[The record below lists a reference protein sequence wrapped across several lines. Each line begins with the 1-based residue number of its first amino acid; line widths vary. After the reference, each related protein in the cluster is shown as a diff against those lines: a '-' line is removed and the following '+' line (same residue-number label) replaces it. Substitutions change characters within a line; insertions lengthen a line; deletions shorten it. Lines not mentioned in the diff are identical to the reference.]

1 MKYNKSW
8 YSVIVSVMIIWFL
21 MVLTA
26 WVFNLVLIELKDT
39 RWESNYLKAYAAA
52 EWAWELAL
60 LKIKEKWYAYV
71 DKIDD
76 SINNRSIVL
85 AENPLDT
92 WEFNKVKDTYLSY
105 DFDYTVNNFSWDI
118 PPAWYDII
126 PLFALYDSGEQKV
139 NDVNLSILTWDS
151 TKLAWNIIWES
162 RGIAWVW
169 NFNGETI
176 WEWRLSNGNY
186 FSQKV
191 TEFLRASSWN
201 YLILFNIDS
210 SNNISYTLDS
220 VNSSEY
226 FTKPRTHIL
235 TSAQILSYR
244 QNLKIWLDNT
254 EFLNILR
261 YSLYSN

>member
-1 MKYNKSW
+1 MKYNKSG
-8 YSVIVSVMIIWFL
+8 YSVIVSVMIIGFL

-26 WVFNLVLIELKDT
+26 GVFNLVLIELKDT
-39 RWESNYLKAYAAA
+39 RGESNYLKAYAAA
-52 EWAWELAL
+52 EGAGELAL
-60 LKIKEKWYAYV
+60 LKIKEKGYAYV

-92 WEFNKVKDTYLSY
+92 GEFNKVKDTYLSY
-105 DFDYTVNNFSWDI
+105 DFDYTVNNFSGDI
-118 PPAWYDII
+118 PPAGYDII

-139 NDVNLSILTWDS
+139 NDVNLSILTGDS
-151 TKLAWNIIWES
+151 TKLAWNIIGES
-162 RGIAWVW
+162 RGIAGVG

-176 WEWRLSNGNY
+176 GEGRLSNGNY

-191 TEFLRASSWN
+191 TEFLRASSGN

-244 QNLKIWLDNT
+244 QNLKIGLDNT